1 MEKQTLTIFG
11 KKNYL
16 LGTDQNGRKLFLV
29 APSWACGLCWGFGY
43 VETYTNN
50 SHPERSRDIASHN
63 HFNYLFGTMFGTNC
77 TFYDGFKNIIIDSTL
92 SDNELW
98 KLCDYM
104 ETFYC
109 LQETAEILK
118 YGYSHYIEKAKL
130 DIVKDEAY
138 AERIN
143 KVILP
148 ELFKHIEDLFKEE

>member
-1 MEKQTLTIFG
+1 MKKQTLTIFG

-29 APSWACGLCWGFGY
+29 APSWDCGWYWGFGY

-63 HFNYLFGTMFGTNC
+63 HFNHLFGNNC
-77 TFYDGFKNIIIDSTL
+77 NLYDGFKRIIKDSTL
-92 SDNELW
+92 DDDEIWMLV
-98 KLCDYM
+98 DYM
-104 ETFYC
+104 RTFYC
-109 LQETAEILK
+109 LNETAEVLK
-118 YGYSHYIEKAKL
+118 HGDSHYSERAKL

-143 KVILP
+143 KVVLP
-148 ELFKHIEDLFKEE
+148 ELFKHIEDLFE

>member
-29 APSWACGLCWGFGY
+29 APSWNCGWYWGFGY
-43 VETYTNN
+43 IETYTNN
-50 SHPERSRDIASHN
+50 RHPERSRDIASHN
-63 HFNYLFGTMFGTNC
+63 HFDRLFGNKC
-77 TFYDGFKNIIIDSTL
+77 NLYDGFKRIIKDSTL
-92 SDNELW
+92 DDDEIWMLV
-98 KLCDYM
+98 DYM
-104 ETFYC
+104 KTFYC

-118 YGYSHYIEKAKL
+118 SGSSHYSERAKL

-148 ELFKHIEDLFKEE
+148 ELFKHIEDLFE

>member
-1 MEKQTLTIFG
+1 MKKQTLTIFG

-16 LGTDQNGRKLFLV
+16 LGTDKNGRKLFLV
-29 APSWACGLCWGFGY
+29 APSWDCGWYWGFGY

-50 SHPERSRDIASHN
+50 TNPEKSRDIASHN
-63 HFNYLFGTMFGTNC
+63 HFNYLFGTIFGTNC

-109 LQETAEILK
+109 LNETAEVLK
-118 YGYSHYIEKAKL
+118 RGYSHYDERAKL

>member
-1 MEKQTLTIFG
+1 MKKQTLTIFG

-16 LGTDQNGRKLFLV
+16 LGTDKNGRKLFLV
-29 APSWACGLCWGFGY
+29 APSWDCGWYWGFGY
-43 VETYTNN
+43 IETYTNN
-50 SHPERSRDIASHN
+50 RHPERSRDIASHN
-63 HFNYLFGTMFGTNC
+63 HFNYLFGTIFGTNC

-109 LQETAEILK
+109 LNETAEVLK
-118 YGYSHYIEKAKL
+118 RGYSHYDERAKL

>member
-29 APSWACGLCWGFGY
+29 APSWDCGWYWGFGY
-43 VETYTNN
+43 IETYTNN
-50 SHPERSRDIASHN
+50 RHPERSRDIASHN
-63 HFNYLFGTMFGTNC
+63 HFDSLFGTKCNL
-77 TFYDGFKNIIIDSTL
+77 YDGFKRIIKDSTL

-98 KLCDYM
+98 MLVDYM
-104 ETFYC
+104 KTFYC

-118 YGYSHYIEKAKL
+118 RGSSYYAEKAKL

-143 KVILP
+143 KVVLP
-148 ELFKHIEDLFKEE
+148 ELFKHIEELFE

>member
-11 KKNYL
+11 KKNWL

-29 APSWACGLCWGFGY
+29 APSWDCGWYWGFGY

-50 SHPERSRDIASHN
+50 SHPERSKDIASHN
-63 HFNYLFGTMFGTNC
+63 HFDSLFGTNC
-77 TFYDGFKNIIIDSTL
+77 NLYDGFKRIIKDSTL

-104 ETFYC
+104 RTFYC
-109 LQETAEILK
+109 LQETAEVLGR
-118 YGYSHYIEKAKL
+118 GYSHYTEKAKL
-130 DIVKDEAY
+130 DIIKDEAY

-143 KVILP
+143 KVVLP
-148 ELFKHIEDLFKEE
+148 ELFKHIEELFE

>member
-1 MEKQTLTIFG
+1 MKKQTLTIFG

-29 APSWACGLCWGFGY
+29 APSWDCGWYWGFGY

-50 SHPERSRDIASHN
+50 SHPERSRDIAIHN
-63 HFNYLFGTMFGTNC
+63 HFDSLFGTNC
-77 TFYDGFKNIIIDSTL
+77 NLYDGFKKIIKDSTL

-104 ETFYC
+104 RTFYC
-109 LQETAEILK
+109 LQETAKVLGR
-118 YGYSHYIEKAKL
+118 GYSHYTEKAKL

-143 KVILP
+143 KVVLP
-148 ELFKHIEDLFKEE
+148 ELFKHIEELFE

>member
-1 MEKQTLTIFG
+1 MKKQTLTIFG

-16 LGTDQNGRKLFLV
+16 LGTDKNGKKLFLV
-29 APSWACGLCWGFGY
+29 EPSWECGWYWGFGY
-43 VETYTNN
+43 IETYTNN
-50 SHPERSRDIASHN
+50 RHPERSRDIASHN
-63 HFNYLFGTMFGTNC
+63 HFNYLFGNIFGTNC

-118 YGYSHYIEKAKL
+118 RGYSHYIEKAKL
-130 DIVKDEAY
+130 NIVKDEAY